1 MTASARAPSRCSAPR
16 SGITYDTTDDLLD
29 PLRGTRLSFGTT
41 PYISV
46 ADSDVDFAVMRLSD
60 SFYVPLEKEHHVVL
74 ASWARIGTILGAD
87 STAELPATKRLYGG
101 GAGSVRAYGYQ
112 ELRPD
117 RRLTATRPAD
127 GRSSSSVPSCAGA
140 CSGTSA
146 APCSSRAATSTTIR
160 CPISI
165 RIRWGA
171 GVGLRYF
178 TEFGPV
184 RLDVAFPINPRR
196 SDDVF
201 QVYIGIGQAF

>member
-1 MTASARAPSRCSAPR
+1 MTASPRAPSRSSAPR
-16 SGITYDTTDDLLD
+16 SDSPMIRRTICSILSRYATQFRHHALL
-29 PLRGTRLSFGTT
+29 
-41 PYISV
+41 SV

-74 ASWARIGTILGAD
+74 ATWARIGTISAA
-87 STAELPATKRLYGG
+87 TARPSCRRPSASMAAAQGRYARMATRSS
-101 GAGSVRAYGYQ
+101 ARSA
-112 ELRPD
+112 P
-117 RRLTATRPAD
+117 TATRPAD

-165 RIRWGA
+165 REIRWGA